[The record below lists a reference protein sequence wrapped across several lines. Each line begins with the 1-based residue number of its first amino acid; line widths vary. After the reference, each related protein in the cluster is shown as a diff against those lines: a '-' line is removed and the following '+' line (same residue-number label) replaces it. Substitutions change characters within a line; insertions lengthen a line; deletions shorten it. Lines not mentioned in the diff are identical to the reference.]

1 MQLSFSN
8 RMHKWEYGENFMI
21 YSGKD
26 VSPLSNQA
34 QVSKMNIAEITTDV
48 FRKYVGKPDMC

>member
-1 MQLSFSN
+1 
-8 RMHKWEYGENFMI
+8 MHKWEYGENFMI

-26 VSPLSNQA
+26 VSPLSNQV